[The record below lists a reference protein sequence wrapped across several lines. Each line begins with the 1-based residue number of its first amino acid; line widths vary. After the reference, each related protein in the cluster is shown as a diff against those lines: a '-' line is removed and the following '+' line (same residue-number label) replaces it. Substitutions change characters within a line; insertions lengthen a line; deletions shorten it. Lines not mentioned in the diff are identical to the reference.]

1 MAVCGTVRLEKGP
14 REEAAERK
22 EPGNL
27 FDHHRSPKY
36 PSTFKF
42 FKHSDPGKNV
52 YSKVN
57 SNCDERVGHVVQ
69 NSGSHGA

>member
-1 MAVCGTVRLEKGP
+1 MVQMSVCGTVRLEKGP

-27 FDHHRSPKY
+27 FDHHRRRSPKY
-36 PSTFKF
+36 PSPFKF
-42 FKHSDPGKNV
+42 FKYPNPGKNV

-57 SNCDERVGHVVQ
+57 SNCDHLMRE
-69 NSGSHGA
+69 